1 MKKFWKIAIT
11 AALIAGTV
19 TGCGA
24 GTTATEA
31 VATTE
36 VVTTA
41 ATEEVTAEA
50 TELTTAAESATEEA
64 SSEDKVASEMG
75 VDLPDGVYTVYFDTD
90 SSMFHVNEACEGK
103 AELTVKN
110 KEAVVHVKLTSKN
123 FLHLYPGLKED
134 AEKEGAVLLDP
145 IYEDVTYSDG
155 MTEEVAAFDVPVP
168 YLDKEFDLALIG
180 KKEVWYDH
188 KVSVSSPIEENVSE
202 DEAEKKGDEALAEN
216 EYLVPVT
223 LEGGTGKTTVDS
235 PTKVRV
241 EDGQYIV
248 TICWSSKYYDYMKV
262 DDVKYLPISE
272 EGENSVFEIPF
283 SDLSKPLP
291 VIADTTKMSEPHEI
305 EYTLTFDSSELP
317 Q

>member
-11 AALIAGTV
+11 AALIAGSV

-31 VATTE
+31 VTTTE

-50 TELTTAAESATEEA
+50 TELTTAAESVTEDA
-64 SSEDKVASEMG
+64 SSEDAAEQG

-110 KEAVVHVKLTSKN
+110 KEAVVHIKLTSKN

-188 KVSVSSPIEENVSE
+188 KVSVSSPIEEKVS
-202 DEAEKKGDEALAEN
+202 DDAEKKDDEALAEN
-216 EYLVPVT
+216 EYMVPVT
-223 LEGGTGKTTVDS
+223 LEGGSGKTTVDS

-283 SDLSKPLP
+283 SDLSKSLP

-305 EYTLTFDSSELP
+305 EYTLTFDSSVLP

>member
-1 MKKFWKIAIT
+1 MKKIWKIAIT

-31 VATTE
+31 VTTTE

-41 ATEEVTAEA
+41 ATEEVT
-50 TELTTAAESATEEA
+50 TELTTAAESVTEDA

-110 KEAVVHVKLTSKN
+110 KEAVVHIKLTSKN

-188 KVSVSSPIEENVSE
+188 KVSVSSPIEEKVS
-202 DEAEKKGDEALAEN
+202 DDDAEKKDDEALAEN

-305 EYTLTFDSSELP
+305 EYTLTFDSSVLP